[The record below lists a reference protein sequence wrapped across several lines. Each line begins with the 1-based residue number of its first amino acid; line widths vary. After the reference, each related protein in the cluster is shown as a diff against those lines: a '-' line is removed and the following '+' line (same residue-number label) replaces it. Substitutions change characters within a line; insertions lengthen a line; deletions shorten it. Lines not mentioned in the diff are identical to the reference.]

1 MPLPAHLILKLRQGI
16 EGIEKDGGRRHR
28 KNKKRKKIKEKK
40 AQTGNRGDTERWG
53 TGAQGRKLKGKMN
66 WIVTYV

>member
-40 AQTGNRGDTERWG
+40 LRQVIEGIEKDVGRGHKGGN
-53 TGAQGRKLKGKMN
+53 
-66 WIVTYV
+66 